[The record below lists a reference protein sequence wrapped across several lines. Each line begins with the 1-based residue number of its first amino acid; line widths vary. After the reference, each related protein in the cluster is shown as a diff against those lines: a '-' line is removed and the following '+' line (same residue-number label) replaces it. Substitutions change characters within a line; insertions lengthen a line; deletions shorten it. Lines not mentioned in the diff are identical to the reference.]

1 MTIPTAEQ
9 LSQMPPDQ
17 AIGLLLGII
26 ADLQRQLLD
35 KSQPPKDSSN
45 SSQLPASDVVPRTRS
60 LRRPSGKKPGGQ
72 PGHRGVTRRRADTP
86 DLVQVR
92 RPPICS
98 GCGAGLDASL
108 AGTVVERRQVIGLPP
123 TRAVTT
129 EYRCLAVTCPH
140 CRRAT
145 VGRFPPEATASPSFG
160 PRLQATVADLRDVH
174 HLSYQRLQRA
184 LRDHFGCSISQASLV
199 TLIAG
204 AARRWRPA
212 HEAIGEAVTGSP
224 VLGCDETGQRVAGR
238 GHWLWTFRTPRHT
251 YLVSSPSRGSDV
263 IAGVL
268 GGLTTKAAWVSDRW
282 KAQFKVQAAGGHQL
296 CVPHL
301 LRELPFCIDAKRSAW
316 AYEVVLTP
324 RRALALR
331 DRVAAMLGEGRDCWS
346 EPSWVGRREHAVA
359 GLERRLDAAL
369 SAPTHHKV
377 DRKLQRTLSKAVHRS
392 ALTLF
397 PRRADVPADNNGSE
411 RDLRPEKVHQK
422 VIGGFR
428 SRVGAQWHSILMS
441 VIQTA
446 SKQQQDALARLEKL
460 LGTGPPIQVRY
471 QLGPAGAE

>member
-9 LSQMPPDQ
+9 LLQMPPEQ

-35 KSQPPKDSSN
+35 KSGPPKDSSN
-45 SSQLPASDVVPRTRS
+45 SSKPPASDIVPRTRS

-72 PGHRGVTRRRADTP
+72 AGHRGHTRRQTDMP
-86 DLVQVR
+86 DLVRVQ
-92 RPPICS
+92 RPSACS
-98 GCGAGLDASL
+98 ECGAGLDATL
-108 AGTVVERRQVIGLPP
+108 DGTVVERRQVIDLPP

-129 EYRCLAVTCPH
+129 EYQSLAVTCSH
-140 CRRAT
+140 CHKAT
-145 VGRFPPEATASPSFG
+145 VGQFPPEATAALSFG
-160 PRLQATVADLRDVH
+160 PRLQATVTDLRDVH

-199 TLIAG
+199 GLIDR
-204 AARRWRPA
+204 AARQCRPA
-212 HEAIGEAVTGSP
+212 YEAIRTAVVSSP
-224 VLGCDETGQRVAGR
+224 VIGCDETGQKVTGR

-268 GGLTTKAAWVSDRW
+268 GGLTTPAAWVSDRW

-301 LRELPFCIDAKRSAW
+301 LRELQFGIDAQRSAW
-316 AYEVVLTP
+316 AYEVALTL

-331 DRVAAMLGEGRDCWS
+331 RRIETMVEAGQDSWS
-346 EPSWVGRREHAVA
+346 EPSWVAWRERAVS

-369 SAPTHHKV
+369 AAPTRHKV
-377 DRKLQRTLSKAVHRS
+377 DRKLQKTLSKPIHRA

-397 PRRADVPADNNGSE
+397 LRRGDVPADNNGSE
-411 RDLRPEKVHQK
+411 RDLRAEKVHQK

-428 SRVGAQWHSILMS
+428 SPAGAEWHSILMS

-446 SKQQQDALARLEKL
+446 SKQQQNILGRLAELF
-460 LGTGPPIQVRY
+460 GTGPPIQVSY
-471 QLGPAGAE
+471 HLAPPGG

>member
-1 MTIPTAEQ
+1 MTIPTVEQ
-9 LSQMPPDQ
+9 LSQMPPEQ

-35 KSQPPKDSSN
+35 KSEPPKDSSN
-45 SSQLPASDVVPRTRS
+45 SSKPPASDIVPRTRS

-72 PGHRGVTRRRADTP
+72 AGHRGQTRRQTDTP
-86 DLVQVR
+86 DLVQVQ
-92 RPPICS
+92 RPPTCS
-98 GCGAGLDASL
+98 ECGVGLDATL
-108 AGTVVERRQVIGLPP
+108 DGVVVERRQVIDLPP
-123 TRAVTT
+123 THAVTT

-140 CRRAT
+140 CHKAT
-145 VGRFPPEATASPSFG
+145 LGQFPPEATASLSFG
-160 PRLQATVADLRDVH
+160 PRLQATVTDLRDVH

-199 TLIAG
+199 SLIAR
-204 AARRWRPA
+204 AAQRCRPA
-212 HEAIGEAVTGSP
+212 YQAIRTAVTSSP
-224 VLGCDETGQRVAGR
+224 VIGCDETGQRVAGR

-268 GGLTTKAAWVSDRW
+268 GGLTTPAAWVSDRW
-282 KAQFKVQAAGGHQL
+282 RAQFKVQAAGGHQL

-301 LRELPFCIDAKRSAW
+301 LRELQFGIDAKRSAW
-316 AYEVVLTP
+316 AHEVALTL

-331 DRVAAMLGEGRDCWS
+331 DRLMAMLAQRQDCWS
-346 EPSWVGRREHAVA
+346 EPRWVLWRERAVQ

-369 SAPTHHKV
+369 SAPTRHKV

-397 PRRADVPADNNGSE
+397 LHRADVPADNNGSE

-428 SRVGAQWHSILMS
+428 SRLGAEWHSIIMS

-446 SKQQQDALARLEKL
+446 SKQQQGVLGRLAALM
-460 LGTGPPIQVRY
+460 GTGPPIRVSY
-471 QLGPAGAE
+471 HLGPAGAE